1 MGYLSQSRRSSL
13 PLKFFE
19 KNRIFFFTY
28 IFELNRMDVENERMW
43 KMSKV
48 FVPQVGV
55 AVYLRNFSKNLKK
68 IFLLISSNW
77 TVWKWKM
84 KECEKYPGYLCVAV
98 YLWNFSKKI
107 ENLFLLIFS
116 NWITWNWNMIK
127 CGKFQGR
134 LYPKWSGQFTFE
146 YFRKKSKFLFYSFF
160 RITSFTTEWWENV
173 KHACLK

>member
-1 MGYLSQSRRSSL
+1 MRGIDPRPRRKSIFWIDQN
-13 PLKFFE
+13 LKAKTVQNQLMTSNSFPCGRYTLKRSFE
-19 KNRIFFFTY
+19 KNSIFF
-28 IFELNRMDVENERMW
+28 
-43 KMSKV
+43 
-48 FVPQVGV
+48 
-55 AVYLRNFSKNLKK
+55 
-68 IFLLISSNW
+68 LLVCSNW

-84 KECEKYPGYLCVAV
+84 KECEKCPGYLCVTV

-116 NWITWNWNMIK
+116 NWITWNWNMIN
-127 CGKFQGR
+127 CEKFPGR
-134 LYPKWSGQFTFE
+134 LYHKWSGQFTFE